1 MFFYCCEPDI
11 SYRYHN
17 TMGEFDCEYI
27 WWSMVNVAVILV
39 GHISNKLMIFGPGV
53 CLRALLWH
61 YMPL

>member
-1 MFFYCCEPDI
+1 
-11 SYRYHN
+11 
-17 TMGEFDCEYI
+17 MGEFDCEYI